1 MFGWRGL
8 LTLVLLAAAVVSGWS
23 VWNHRAPEPVRGPAS
38 GRSDYQLYDFELVV
52 LDERGTEAFTLQAP
66 RLSRRPGDESLDLE
80 TPVFEFPIAGD
91 EGEGEG
97 AGDAPARWT
106 MASDTAW
113 GSPGGDE
120 VRLAGNVR
128 ADGPGTDGMAAS
140 MRTDR
145 LAVFP
150 RTERATS
157 DERVTVRNGG
167 SIIHSGRG
175 LRMDLANRHYQFLSD
190 VEFRYVPTR

>member
-1 MFGWRGL
+1 MRHWRAL
-8 LTLVLLAAAVVSGWS
+8 LTLVLLAAAVLSGWS

-38 GRSDYQLYDFELVV
+38 GRSDYQLYDFHLVV
-52 LDERGTEAFTLQAP
+52 LDDEGNEAFTLRAP
-66 RLSRRPGDESLDLE
+66 RLSRQPGDESMDLE
-80 TPVFEFPIAGD
+80 TPTFLFPVQG
-91 EGEGEG
+91 EGEGE
-97 AGDAPARWT
+97 PELWT
-106 MASDTAW
+106 MHSDRAW
-113 GSPGGDE
+113 ISPEGDE

-140 MRTDR
+140 MRTER

>member
-1 MFGWRGL
+1 MPGWRGL

-52 LDERGTEAFTLQAP
+52 LDEQGKEAFTLQAP
-66 RLSRRPGDESLDLE
+66 RLSRRPGDESLDLV
-80 TPVFEFPIAGD
+80 TPVFEFPVAAGGD
-91 EGEGEG
+91 AAEG
-97 AGDAPARWT
+97 APARWT

-113 GSPGGDE
+113 VSPGGDE

-128 ADGPGTDGMAAS
+128 GDGPGTDGRAAS
-140 MRTDR
+140 MRTER

-157 DERVTVRNGG
+157 DERVVVRNGG